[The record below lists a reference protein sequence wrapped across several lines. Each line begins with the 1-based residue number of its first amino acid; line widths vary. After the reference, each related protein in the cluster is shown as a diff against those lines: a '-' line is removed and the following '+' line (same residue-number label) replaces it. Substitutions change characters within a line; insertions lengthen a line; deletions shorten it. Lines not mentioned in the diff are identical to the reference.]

1 MDEIEAVRVLG
12 NSMPAVATATAVAAG
27 LACIHFLRLLRYRD
41 ELSQAQALAFHEQE
55 AMRLLFHQASV
66 SLETLQPAVFDAMPA
81 AEYRVGRARWTAWD
95 VWRMQGT
102 PRVRSLWD
110 FLKSQGVDLCAL
122 ADVSFVHCFVAARQ
136 NSPDSQPCVLCF
148 HCFDRCDLSR

>member
-1 MDEIEAVRVLG
+1 MDKIEAVRVLG

-27 LACIHFLRLLRYRD
+27 LACIHFLRLLRHRD
-41 ELSQAQALAFHEQE
+41 ELSQAQTLAFHEQE
-55 AMRLLFHQASV
+55 AMRSLFHQASV

-81 AEYRVGRARWTAWD
+81 AEYRAGRARWTAWD
-95 VWRMQGT
+95 VWRMQGM

-122 ADVSFVHCFVAARQ
+122 ADVSVVHCFVATRQ
-136 NSPDSQPCVLCF
+136 ISLIPGRVFYVFTL
-148 HCFDRCDLSR
+148 LTGAI